1 MAVAEELR
9 GRYVDALRRE
19 GAITRPEV
27 AAAFAAV
34 PREAFVAS
42 GFHGRDGGWVAA
54 DGDGFLDAVYTN
66 DVLVTKVVDGTPV
79 SSSSQP
85 SLMAAMIEALDL
97 APGMSVLEVG
107 AGTGYNAAL
116 MAAVGAR
123 VTTIDVQPDVL
134 ARARAGIARAGVSDV
149 ELHEGDGYEGV
160 PGRYERVVVTV
171 GINGVSPQWFDQLAP
186 GGFVLAPVAHTG
198 HHPVLRVTPDGKAHG
213 VCAAGFMAAAG
224 PLGAAYPW
232 MHPQPAGQLPDPV
245 LMLPPRFEPPLD
257 VFRYHD
263 LCFACGVWDSR
274 ATLAQRGDSTA
285 CAVLDE
291 TGAAGAAVG
300 SDGAVGGS
308 GAHAE
313 EFAARTAALLDRW
326 QAAGEPA
333 VAAWWADLALAG
345 DPDRPIWVPKEWRLG
360 DHQVS

>member
-9 GRYVDALRRE
+9 RRYADALRGE
-19 GAITRPEV
+19 GGITRPEV

-42 GFHGRDGGWVAA
+42 GFHARDGGWVAP
-54 DGDGFLDAVYTN
+54 DDEGFLDAVYTN
-66 DVLVTKVVDGTPV
+66 DVLVTKIVDGTPV

-116 MAAVGAR
+116 MSAVGAR
-123 VTTIDVQPDVL
+123 VTSIDVQPDVL
-134 ARARAGIARAGVSDV
+134 DRALAGLARAGVSDV

-160 PGRYERVVVTV
+160 PGRYDRIVVTV
-171 GINGVSPQWFDQLAP
+171 GINGVSPQWFDQLVP
-186 GGFVLAPVAHTG
+186 GGFVLAPVAHAG
-198 HHPVLRVTPDGKAHG
+198 HHPVLRVTPGEGARG
-213 VCAAGFMAAAG
+213 MCAAGFMAAAG

-232 MHPQPAGQLPDPV
+232 KHPQPAGPLPDPV
-245 LMLPPRFEPPLD
+245 VMLPPRFEPPLD

-274 ATLAQRGDSTA
+274 ATLAHRGDSTA

-291 TGAAGAAVG
+291 TAAAGAAVS
-300 SDGAVGGS
+300 SDGAIGGS

-313 EFAARTAALLDRW
+313 EYAARLAALLDRW
-326 QAAGEPA
+326 QDAGEPA
-333 VAAWWADLALAG
+333 VAAWRADLALSG
-345 DPDRPIWVPKEWRLG
+345 DPDRPIWIPREWRYQ
-360 DHQVS
+360 DF